1 MENIILKCFL
11 KGKAI
16 NMLSCCRPAVLW
28 GTWQRGTPLY
38 LPTLLHRFKYGRR
51 FNLLPRVLSHSQGST
66 VPSVAPDPG
75 SHFLHHRLWL
85 VTPMR
90 VTGDENAAL
99 FSAFLKQL
107 VRVWYFLF
115 SQEALEFSISMPWG
129 CTGKPRPHVNY
140 KCLQGPCNYVPIS
153 PKYKVKS
160 HSLVMWSP
168 SL

>member
-1 MENIILKCFL
+1 
-11 KGKAI
+11 
-16 NMLSCCRPAVLW
+16 MLQACSAVGHMAEGNPSVSSHLA
-28 GTWQRGTPLY
+28 
-38 LPTLLHRFKYGRR
+38 HRFKYGRR

-90 VTGDENAAL
+90 VTGDENTAL

-115 SQEALEFSISMPWG
+115 SQEALEFSISMP
-129 CTGKPRPHVNY
+129 
-140 KCLQGPCNYVPIS
+140 
-153 PKYKVKS
+153 
-160 HSLVMWSP
+160 
-168 SL
+168 